1 MTDSNDVPGEMH
13 TPTPDHDD
21 YQPGTEPGLDAMFA
35 ELSRAAHA
43 GSPVEPSD
51 ALQSFVSI
59 GRVDVSDAATGDVV
73 HDLGTV
79 PMGAGAA
86 PETPRRKPL
95 LSTLTALVASATGKL
110 VLTGGLAAAS
120 VAGAHSAGVVDV
132 PLLPDV
138 SEPAVV
144 VVQDDESSADAEFA
158 AQTDSS
164 TTTVPAADDTD
175 DSSDDRMDNDVD
187 SSDDDL
193 DGIDATVTLTI
204 NGEEVELTDD
214 EIDAFL
220 DDFETNIE
228 ENTEAWEAAVAAC
241 EAAFDAVAPDAGAAP
256 IDPADIDAFMAQIDA
271 AMQTCFDA
279 IDAAGFA
286 GPLSGLDLDDIK
298 DFDLDLDLDEF
309 DLDFDLDDLFDE
321 DFPFDT
327 LDGLDLE
334 NLDLDDLDLDDLLD
348 EDFPFGDHDGFP
360 IDPEAF
366 GEFDFDD
373 FDFGELPFDPSD
385 PDGVQQW
392 LEDQGFDLDFDL
404 SELDGLGEDGFDFD
418 ELDDLLDQF
427 EDEWDAFE
435 DDWDELEDD
444 LDELDDELDDLTD
457 DELDDLFD
465 DLEDDLDD
473 IDS

>member
-138 SEPAVV
+138 SEPA
-144 VVQDDESSADAEFA
+144 
-158 AQTDSS
+158 
-164 TTTVPAADDTD
+164 
-175 DSSDDRMDNDVD
+175 
-187 SSDDDL
+187 
-193 DGIDATVTLTI
+193 
-204 NGEEVELTDD
+204 
-214 EIDAFL
+214 
-220 DDFETNIE
+220 
-228 ENTEAWEAAVAAC
+228 
-241 EAAFDAVAPDAGAAP
+241 DAVAPDAGAAP

-404 SELDGLGEDGFDFD
+404 SELDGLSEDGFDFD